1 MAEKN
6 EESGRKNQK
15 KSGSKRSRRR
25 YYRKDG
31 EKKDKRNSSQQ
42 KRKRDDD
49 NQRRARRNR
58 RRRRSGGGGE
68 SGKQEKV
75 APVIAAIESDYV
87 APTSFYAYTHI
98 VRSQDVRDSYEYRH
112 ERLTGG
118 GRTLEDFRIDLSSLF
133 AEDGETLKPLGVF
146 NAEAFYAT
154 EENDEENDEE
164 GDEDEE
170 GGDNGRA
177 DQETTADDGD
187 AA

>member
-1 MAEKN
+1 MAEKS
-6 EESGRKNQK
+6 EESGRKSQK

-25 YYRKDG
+25 YYRKDDD
-31 EKKDKRNSSQQ
+31 KTKRNSPQQ
-42 KRKRDDD
+42 KRKRNDD

-58 RRRRSGGGGE
+58 RRRRSGSGD

-154 EENDEENDEE
+154 EESDEENDEE
-164 GDEDEE
+164 GDEDDE
-170 GGDNGRA
+170 GGEDGRA
-177 DQETTADDGD
+177 DQETSADDGD

>member
-1 MAEKN
+1 MAEKS
-6 EESGRKNQK
+6 EEGGRKNQK

-58 RRRRSGGGGE
+58 RRRRSGGGE

-146 NAEAFYAT
+146 NAEALYAT

>member
-1 MAEKN
+1 MAEQS
-6 EESGRKNQK
+6 EESGRKSQK

-25 YYRKDG
+25 YYRKDDD
-31 EKKDKRNSSQQ
+31 KNKRNSSQQ
-42 KRKRDDD
+42 KRKRNDD

-58 RRRRSGGGGE
+58 RRRRSSSGD

-75 APVIAAIESDYV
+75 APVISAIENDYV
-87 APTSFYAYTHI
+87 PPTSFYAYTHI

-133 AEDGETLKPLGVF
+133 AEDGETLKPLRVF

-154 EENDEENDEE
+154 DENDEES
-164 GDEDEE
+164 DEDGE
-170 GGDNGRA
+170 GGEDDRT

>member
-1 MAEKN
+1 MAEKS
-6 EESGRKNQK
+6 EESGRKSQK

-25 YYRKDG
+25 YYRKDDD
-31 EKKDKRNSSQQ
+31 KTKRNSPQQ
-42 KRKRDDD
+42 KRKRNDD

-58 RRRRSGGGGE
+58 RRRRSGSGD

-75 APVIAAIESDYV
+75 APVISAIENDYV
-87 APTSFYAYTHI
+87 APTSFYVYTHI

-154 EENDEENDEE
+154 EGGD
-164 GDEDEE
+164 DED
-170 GGDNGRA
+170 GDDENAGA
-177 DQETTADDGD
+177 DQEEQNDGD
-187 AA
+187 AT

>member
-1 MAEKN
+1 MAEKS
-6 EESGRKNQK
+6 EESGRKSQK

-25 YYRKDG
+25 YYRKDDD
-31 EKKDKRNSSQQ
+31 KTKRNSPQQ
-42 KRKRDDD
+42 KRKRNDD

-58 RRRRSGGGGE
+58 RRRRSGSGD

-75 APVIAAIESDYV
+75 APVISAIENDYV
-87 APTSFYAYTHI
+87 APTSFYVYTHI

-154 EENDEENDEE
+154 ED
-164 GDEDEE
+164 GDDE
-170 GGDNGRA
+170 GGDDEDGDDENAGA
-177 DQETTADDGD
+177 DQEEQNDGD
-187 AA
+187 AT